1 MSKPKIFVT
10 RNIPQSALDR
20 LGEVFCVTVHASDA
34 AITRQQLLEAV
45 KDQDALLC
53 LLTESIDRELM
64 DAAPQLKCVSN
75 LAVGYNNID
84 VAYATQKGIAVC
96 NTPGVLTETTADLA
110 WALLMSTAR
119 RIVDG
124 DSYVREGRFDAWGP
138 MLLMGVDVYGKT
150 LGIIGMGRIGSAVA
164 RRAEGFGMRVLWF
177 GPPADSISAK
187 YERVELKQLCAKSD
201 FISIHA
207 PLTPATKHL
216 IGAEQ
221 FALMKPKTIL
231 INTARG
237 SIVDEAALI
246 EALRKKQICAAGLD
260 VYEREPEIPA
270 ALMELPNVV
279 LLPHIGSASIETRTK
294 MSLMAAENA
303 IAVIQGK
310 EAPARL
316 N

>member
-110 WALLMSTAR
+110 WALLMSHR
-119 RIVDG
+119 SQNRG
-124 DSYVREGRFDAWGP
+124 WRQLRPGR
-138 MLLMGVDVYGKT
+138 
-150 LGIIGMGRIGSAVA
+150 
-164 RRAEGFGMRVLWF
+164 
-177 GPPADSISAK
+177 
-187 YERVELKQLCAKSD
+187 
-201 FISIHA
+201 
-207 PLTPATKHL
+207 PL
-216 IGAEQ
+216 
-221 FALMKPKTIL
+221 
-231 INTARG
+231 
-237 SIVDEAALI
+237 
-246 EALRKKQICAAGLD
+246 
-260 VYEREPEIPA
+260 
-270 ALMELPNVV
+270 
-279 LLPHIGSASIETRTK
+279 
-294 MSLMAAENA
+294 
-303 IAVIQGK
+303 
-310 EAPARL
+310 
-316 N
+316 